1 MHITETLPCLRF
13 QELRNIAHKQW
24 LYNSVS
30 IGNVL
35 TRKKLEFFRGMVIL
49 QTEVRSTDDLF
60 IPLQEKVDRTASSNP
75 HLHLNR
81 ATVRL
86 VEWWSS
92 ASQINNTPRRTIFC
106 G

>member
-1 MHITETLPCLRF
+1 M
-13 QELRNIAHKQW
+13 
-24 LYNSVS
+24 S

-75 HLHLNR
+75 DLHLNR
-81 ATVRL
+81 TTARL
-86 VEWWSS
+86 VEW
-92 ASQINNTPRRTIFC
+92 
-106 G
+106 